1 MALTQITDP
10 QAELVPTPPGF
21 QQQGPQPGYR
31 EPGVADA
38 QVLTRILV
46 GLLTSGSGELVQ
58 RLRDLEQD
66 IETHPDLWEPA
77 KSEGEETTSD
87 LLRYLAIGLL
97 MRSQRTAIRGARNGF
112 YFSLGTASW
121 FFEKMG
127 GLTNNRLMR
136 PFTRPV
142 SSRLRGLEEATAELI
157 TEGKRE
163 ERVSKVLAREAALE
177 TIDDVTEIVSE
188 NPEITQMLTQ
198 VVGGQ
203 SVGLATVMRDN
214 ARQLSMTSDD
224 AVEGILRRL
233 LRRAP
238 RRALPPSPLAGEP
251 QTMYSIEAPEEQ
263 NGHDE
268 Q

>member
-1 MALTQITDP
+1 MAVTQATDH
-10 QAELVPTPPGF
+10 QAEPVPASPSF
-21 QQQGPQPGYR
+21 QQQGQQARYR

-38 QVLTRILV
+38 QLVTRILV
-46 GLLTSGSGELVQ
+46 GLLTSGSGELMQ
-58 RLRDLEQD
+58 RLRELEQD
-66 IETHPDLWEPA
+66 IETHPDSVEPA
-77 KSEGEETTSD
+77 KSENEETTSD

-97 MRSQRTAIRGARNGF
+97 MRGQRRAIRGARNGL

-121 FFEKMG
+121 FFDKMH
-127 GLTNNRLMR
+127 GLANRRLVR

-142 SSRLRGLEEATAELI
+142 SSRLRDLEEATAALMA
-157 TEGKRE
+157 EGRRE
-163 ERVSKVLAREAALE
+163 EQLSRLLAREAALE

-188 NPEITQMLTQ
+188 NPEVTQMLTQ

-203 SVGLATVMRDN
+203 SVGLASMMRDN
-214 ARQLSMTSDD
+214 ARQLGLTSDD

-233 LRRAP
+233 LRRTP
-238 RRALPPSPLAGEP
+238 RRALPPSPLAGKA

-263 NGHDE
+263 KRHDK